1 MNADVSPQKQMT
13 MALDNYLSLSQL
25 MQADMSELLD
35 CETKTQQWRR
45 NFIRVSASLIEGYA
59 HCLRELSAVS
69 FKCSATP
76 DISIKETKVIESER
90 QCSAA
95 ERIKLSLRAAY
106 KLFELTP
113 TPDFSNSKW
122 LRASRL
128 WETRDGLMHPK
139 TPSDLELADVLWNQL
154 YDGVVWLIEQ
164 LFNFFSLLREKYVG
178 HGAAI
183 YEG

>member
-1 MNADVSPQKQMT
+1 MNADVSPQNQMT

-25 MQADMSELLD
+25 MQDDMSALLD

-45 NFIRVSASLIEGYA
+45 NFIRVSASLIDGYA

-69 FKCSATP
+69 FKCSAAP
-76 DISIKETKVIESER
+76 DISKSETKVIESER

-95 ERIKLSLRAAY
+95 EQIKLILRVAY

-122 LRASRL
+122 LSASHL
-128 WETRDGLMHPK
+128 WEKRDGLMHPK
-139 TPSDLELADVLWNQL
+139 TPSDLELDDVLWNQL

-178 HGAAI
+178 CSQSGDGA
-183 YEG
+183 